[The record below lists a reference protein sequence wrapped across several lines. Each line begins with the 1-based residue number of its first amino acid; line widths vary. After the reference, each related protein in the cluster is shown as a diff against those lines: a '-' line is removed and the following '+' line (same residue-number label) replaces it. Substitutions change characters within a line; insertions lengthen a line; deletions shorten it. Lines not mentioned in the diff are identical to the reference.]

1 MEYAIVS
8 DVGSHMQSV
17 SSNRATGERVS
28 VTEKRVSTWA
38 EMKAETK
45 PTDMEVLEQLV
56 IYQSMMRKLVPY
68 LDAFEALVLGQI
80 VDRTIGWKKV
90 AAYFSGDALYA
101 GDEMYGGIARAMDRS
116 RMWAAI
122 KSLER
127 RGIISR
133 GEVAHSRIRIYR
145 INTDMD
151 EELIKRTAKPISK
164 SVAGV
169 RNRRRIVSKNDNMVS
184 SSDYIVAAGDDMV
197 ATNTTGEQYNDKDSG
212 ETGTRDNRPQPAAPV
227 AGPSIPRKRVR
238 PLIGAAETSSQ
249 PPTVEAPSLS
259 SGDASQSSSR
269 RRIRPRKP

>member
-1 MEYAIVS
+1 M
-8 DVGSHMQSV
+8 
-17 SSNRATGERVS
+17 
-28 VTEKRVSTWA
+28 TEKKVNTWA

-116 RMWAAI
+116 RMWTAI
-122 KSLER
+122 RSLEQ

-133 GEVAHSRIRIYR
+133 GEVARSRIRIYR

-151 EELIKRTAKPISK
+151 EERIKRTAKPISK
-164 SVAGV
+164 SAASV
-169 RNRRRIVSKNDNMVS
+169 RNRRGIVSEDDNMVLP
-184 SSDYIVAAGDDMV
+184 SDHIVAAGDDIV
-197 ATNTTGEQYNDKDSG
+197 FNSTTGERYGDNDIGKNG
-212 ETGTRDNRPQPAAPV
+212 IRDKRPQPAALA
-227 AGPSIPRKRVR
+227 AGPIIPRKRVR
-238 PLIGAAETSSQ
+238 QQIPAAETSCQ
-249 PPTVEAPSLS
+249 PSTVETGAVA
-259 SGDASQSSSR
+259 SGDAPQRPSR

>member
-1 MEYAIVS
+1 MTEKK
-8 DVGSHMQSV
+8 V
-17 SSNRATGERVS
+17 SS
-28 VTEKRVSTWA
+28 WA

-122 KSLER
+122 RSLER

-145 INTDMD
+145 INTNIN
-151 EELIKRTAKPISK
+151 EELVRRTAKPISR
-164 SVAGV
+164 SAASV
-169 RNRRRIVSKNDNMVS
+169 RNRRRIVSENDNVVS
-184 SSDYIVAAGDDMV
+184 RSDHIVAAEDDMIS
-197 ATNTTGEQYNDKDSG
+197 TNTTGEQYRDKDNG
-212 ETGTRDNRPQPAAPV
+212 ETGNRDKHPQPSAPV
-227 AGPSIPRKRVR
+227 AGPSMSRKRVR
-238 PLIGAAETSSQ
+238 PQIVAATTSSQ
-249 PPTVEAPSLS
+249 PTTVETGPLS
-259 SGDASQSSSR
+259 TGEALNSPPK
-269 RRIRPRKP
+269 RRIRPRKM